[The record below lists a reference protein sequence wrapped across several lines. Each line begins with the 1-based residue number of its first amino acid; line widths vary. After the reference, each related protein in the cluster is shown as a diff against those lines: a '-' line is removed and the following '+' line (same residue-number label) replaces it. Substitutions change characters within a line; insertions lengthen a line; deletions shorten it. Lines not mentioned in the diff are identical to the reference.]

1 MSGTTTIVLSG
12 TVRYYYYPTTIC
24 QGSAF
29 LCGVL
34 YSYTDYRKW
43 IFWGSGMAML
53 CLPVD
58 VIIFYK
64 EPLGVIGKYLGHL
77 TTSARRR
84 PNYDKLNSIP
94 VKYHPFQRHLYHPPP
109 ANTFLSPLIMHIQR

>member
-1 MSGTTTIVLSG
+1 MQLKNNWTYYSVENSFIID
-12 TVRYYYYPTTIC
+12 YYYYITAGC
-24 QGSAF
+24 QGSAI

-58 VIIFYK
+58 VLIFYK
-64 EPLGVIGKYLGHL
+64 EPFGMIGK
-77 TTSARRR
+77 
-84 PNYDKLNSIP
+84 
-94 VKYHPFQRHLYHPPP
+94 
-109 ANTFLSPLIMHIQR
+109 

>member
-1 MSGTTTIVLSG
+1 MDQSGWRVYESYKIKLDFEKIETLPNDWTYYSVENSFIID
-12 TVRYYYYPTTIC
+12 YYYYITAGC

-58 VIIFYK
+58 VLIFYK
-64 EPLGVIGKYLGHL
+64 EPLGMIGKY
-77 TTSARRR
+77 SR
-84 PNYDKLNSIP
+84 Y
-94 VKYHPFQRHLYHPPP
+94 
-109 ANTFLSPLIMHIQR
+109 

>member
-1 MSGTTTIVLSG
+1 MN
-12 TVRYYYYPTTIC
+12 YYYYITTFG

-43 IFWGSGMAML
+43 IFWGSGMAMF

-64 EPLGVIGKYLGHL
+64 EPLGTIGKY
-77 TTSARRR
+77 TEKTSFCFSD
-84 PNYDKLNSIP
+84 DKL
-94 VKYHPFQRHLYHPPP
+94 VR
-109 ANTFLSPLIMHIQR
+109 TC

>member
-1 MSGTTTIVLSG
+1 MTTIIISPQCVRYYYTTVLSG

-94 VKYHPFQRHLYHPPP
+94 V
-109 ANTFLSPLIMHIQR
+109 

>member
-1 MSGTTTIVLSG
+1 MQLKNNWTYYSVENSFIID
-12 TVRYYYYPTTIC
+12 YYYYITAGW
-24 QGSAF
+24 QSSAF

-43 IFWGSGMAML
+43 IFWGSGMAMF

-64 EPLGVIGKYLGHL
+64 EPLGTIGK
-77 TTSARRR
+77 
-84 PNYDKLNSIP
+84 
-94 VKYHPFQRHLYHPPP
+94 
-109 ANTFLSPLIMHIQR
+109 